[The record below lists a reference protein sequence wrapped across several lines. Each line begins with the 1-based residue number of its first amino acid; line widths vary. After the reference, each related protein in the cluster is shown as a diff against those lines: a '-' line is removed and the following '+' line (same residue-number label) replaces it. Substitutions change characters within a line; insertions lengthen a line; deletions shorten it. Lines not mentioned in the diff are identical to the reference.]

1 MGKNLKR
8 GFHQMHGLWRKCLF
22 LMLVIAFPAFG
33 QNVLNAQTV
42 ASGTVVDESGE
53 PIVGCMVFV
62 KGTTSQGTMTD
73 MDGKFTLEVPS
84 NSVLTF
90 SMMGMTE
97 VDLPPANGMNVVLK
111 SAMTELDD
119 VIVVGYGTQKRA
131 SLTGAISSID
141 NGEILTT
148 KSQSLAVSLAG
159 KVPGLRIRETNGMP
173 GAFSANINMRGLGT
187 PMIVID
193 GVVRQE
199 TTEFQKLNPD
209 DIESITVL
217 KDASAAIYGINSS
230 NGAILITTKSGKEG
244 PLRVSFSANVG
255 FSQPTTH
262 IEMMNGY
269 QYWEIRN
276 EDSYFSTGT
285 PYFATKEELA
295 RYQSLPTV
303 DWYGETFKKSA
314 LQQTYNISVEGGNK
328 KIQSYT
334 NVGYTSDNGLL
345 RSGDIG
351 YHKFSIRNGS
361 KYKINDWIRL
371 DMNLYGYTDLRK
383 QPGTW
388 DDAFFY
394 LNKAAHGII
403 PTETIYAN
411 DNPNYYNRP
420 APINDNP
427 VEFSERDNVGYGEWR
442 DKFFQGS
449 LSLTVDVPA
458 VPGLY
463 FKAAAFYDAK
473 SYVRT
478 RVQKQAV
485 NYLYSESTDS
495 YTAYSTYDPSI
506 QEESTVLQRFNFQ
519 GSINYKNTFKNAHN
533 VAATAVFETRQEDTR
548 YVSAKRL
555 YEDGFYTTDNI
566 DRAPEAGQTTA
577 GHTNQTRFVSVIG
590 RFNYDFKGRYLVEFA
605 FREDGSYRYAPD
617 QRWGFFPVVS
627 AGWRISEEPFV
638 KNNTD
643 IISNLKVRASWGRS
657 GEDAGDPFQYMQGYE
672 SYNGY
677 VFSDGT
683 YTNGY
688 ASTGL
693 VNSNLTW
700 VTTEMTNIGIDLSL
714 WNGKLDFTGDI
725 YRRTRDGILATR
737 LQALPNTFGASLP
750 QENLNSDMTQG
761 IEISLGHKNT
771 VGDFSYGITA
781 NFNFA
786 RWQVTYSERAPFRSS
801 WDRWKNGSINRWG
814 DIGWGYTVTGQYQ
827 SEEAIRNSS
836 VIESGT
842 YGMQKTLPGDYIHE
856 DVNGDGIIDGDDQL
870 PIFWN
875 GDPKL
880 NFGFTFYF
888 SWKGIDF
895 NMLWSGAGLYT
906 AKYNEILGNVLALQY
921 SNSPAMY
928 YDRWHKADIYDPD
941 SEWISGTFPA
951 VRRTDADNGSNR
963 LESKINRINAS
974 YVRLKNV
981 ELGYTF
987 PKKLLRKAL
996 ISNLRVY
1003 VNLTNPLI
1011 ICNKYLRTYDPEI
1024 SDGNGFQYPIQKSY
1038 NLGVN
1043 ISF

>member
-1 MGKNLKR
+1 
-8 GFHQMHGLWRKCLF
+8 
-22 LMLVIAFPAFG
+22 
-33 QNVLNAQTV
+33 
-42 ASGTVVDESGE
+42 
-53 PIVGCMVFV
+53 
-62 KGTTSQGTMTD
+62 
-73 MDGKFTLEVPS
+73 
-84 NSVLTF
+84 
-90 SMMGMTE
+90 
-97 VDLPPANGMNVVLK
+97 
-111 SAMTELDD
+111 
-119 VIVVGYGTQKRA
+119 
-131 SLTGAISSID
+131 
-141 NGEILTT
+141 
-148 KSQSLAVSLAG
+148 
-159 KVPGLRIRETNGMP
+159 
-173 GAFSANINMRGLGT
+173 
-187 PMIVID
+187 
-193 GVVRQE
+193 
-199 TTEFQKLNPD
+199 
-209 DIESITVL
+209 
-217 KDASAAIYGINSS
+217 
-230 NGAILITTKSGKEG
+230 
-244 PLRVSFSANVG
+244 
-255 FSQPTTH
+255 
-262 IEMMNGY
+262 
-269 QYWEIRN
+269 
-276 EDSYFSTGT
+276 
-285 PYFATKEELA
+285 
-295 RYQSLPTV
+295 
-303 DWYGETFKKSA
+303 
-314 LQQTYNISVEGGNK
+314 
-328 KIQSYT
+328 
-334 NVGYTSDNGLL
+334 
-345 RSGDIG
+345 
-351 YHKFSIRNGS
+351 
-361 KYKINDWIRL
+361 
-371 DMNLYGYTDLRK
+371 
-383 QPGTW
+383 
-388 DDAFFY
+388 
-394 LNKAAHGII
+394 
-403 PTETIYAN
+403 
-411 DNPNYYNRP
+411 
-420 APINDNP
+420 
-427 VEFSERDNVGYGEWR
+427 
-442 DKFFQGS
+442 
-449 LSLTVDVPA
+449 
-458 VPGLY
+458 
-463 FKAAAFYDAK
+463 
-473 SYVRT
+473 
-478 RVQKQAV
+478 
-485 NYLYSESTDS
+485 
-495 YTAYSTYDPSI
+495 
-506 QEESTVLQRFNFQ
+506 
-519 GSINYKNTFKNAHN
+519 
-533 VAATAVFETRQEDTR
+533 
-548 YVSAKRL
+548 
-555 YEDGFYTTDNI
+555 
-566 DRAPEAGQTTA
+566 
-577 GHTNQTRFVSVIG
+577 
-590 RFNYDFKGRYLVEFA
+590 
-605 FREDGSYRYAPD
+605 
-617 QRWGFFPVVS
+617 
-627 AGWRISEEPFV
+627 
-638 KNNTD
+638 
-643 IISNLKVRASWGRS
+643 
-657 GEDAGDPFQYMQGYE
+657 
-672 SYNGY
+672 
-677 VFSDGT
+677 
-683 YTNGY
+683 
-688 ASTGL
+688 
-693 VNSNLTW
+693 
-700 VTTEMTNIGIDLSL
+700 MTNIGIDLSL

-963 LESKINRINAS
+963 LESKVNRINAS